1 MDKKKGADIPDAVIS
16 KLSDNTST
24 ILYALN
30 RAKEKVEIIKVEHSK
45 LLKSPFGEER
55 LDKIVYS
62 KKGAKQEEAVEVE
75 RARVHSSI

>member
-1 MDKKKGADIPDAVIS
+1 MLSNEAAAILDKKKGADIPDTAVT
-16 KLSDNTST
+16 KLSDNTCT

-62 KKGAKQEEAVEVE
+62 KKGVKQEEAV
-75 RARVHSSI
+75 